1 MGAEN
6 IGGQP
11 QLQKGLPMGQPNP
24 ALEAA
29 NLESGQS
36 SDGVRP
42 LIGENVPDSRIDPN
56 ALTFHTDYGEV
67 VKAEARDLCK
77 KDPKNCILLGNA
89 KTIADKKINY
99 QDAFYGSL
107 KSFVKKFKFFT
118 PEFTRSTDAWSDGYT
133 KGVADDMANRNFQ
146 GYAPQQVKSSSEG
159 AEIGTQERENV
170 GSSAGAS
177 NKVINSGSSGGCDA
191 DGCHHHHD
199 DKEND
204 GGVYANRP
212 KHQDNMNL
220 WQAKPGDDEDVANAK
235 KREQKHFKQVSELDS
250 VEQDSY
256 NTHRKEALE
265 SGGDLQRENI
275 KITQQVEYVKMG
287 LIKHATALKD
297 LLVSGNS
304 ADLFQKL
311 RLVLPSDISEAKL
324 RQKIEANS
332 NLPII
337 DCIRDVLNSCNYELT
352 DKVLTIA
359 EYAAERQEAW
369 SVKSNGSD
377 LMNDQVDGKPG
388 QYKLFDHDQG
398 KVVIVNEETKVA
410 TEVERDIAM
419 KAWLS
424 VMADF
429 EGELLK
435 QCEAAGN
442 PLAVRFPGNTYNCS
456 LYGENPH
463 EVSRQWTTVLQLKWL
478 GDKTSEANK
487 EKPSGAVNDLAGKV
501 PEHMFG
507 PCGAQQMPSWI
518 LGGVLSA
525 VHQASALTSLW
536 GAHSGDFHDVAGL
549 QGDSHTRSYAF
560 VREGTELHKQYA
572 GANKDAVVKEDHL
585 FMNPVTG
592 QLERGHVVKIDCVH
606 SQNFLYI
613 EGSEEEMSRNLRR
626 LWGYPDKKAEVK
638 FNSFATKENGTDTDY
653 KQMRG
658 TGNVAPNQVVGQS
671 RLAKAP
677 TTYQVQSHTIAKNDK
692 DKTVNRQELLV
703 VEGMELFLEG
713 NCVANFTQNHDD
725 AFHEPEDINDIGYE
739 AAVNKNYGHH
749 GCDGKHGQ
757 RGFLGGTIR
766 DKFLAHDVDGKGQD
780 REVFL
785 NEIEVLNDQLA
796 KLEIGAYLGS
806 SVEKTLFD
814 EREGLHSNLGE
825 VKRNIDKAVRDL
837 QNDIEKRLERL
848 ETMVSSLKGVTN
860 EEGDEIGNEWF
871 EKFKQFQGR
880 QDECRDVLNS
890 LKALSSGEQGSQEI
904 NKAALAKKY
913 ALLIQQNKLNV
924 EMGELLKQVAGSPVE
939 SMNEL
944 LKTLDDLVT
953 VGGNDA
959 ENIEVLEGFVT
970 DLKNSGDTQPAGEL
984 IGALLEHRKDP
995 DSDAHLVKTV
1005 FGSHRGNIKGALL
1018 ALRHFELAYNVGTK
1032 IEKMYIEFKKDALKD
1047 VKALDKRVDLFK
1059 SRDSLQGAIV
1069 EAFQEVIKSSKGNE
1083 DEDIEVARNKIA
1095 NLVTPFSGVHEANLT
1110 AEEQETLNAALEEA
1124 KENNTPLSDIEISDE
1139 LKQKLLTAKLD
1150 LDKINNSSVD
1160 HLHFMERTL
1169 EGIEKQVKQD
1179 AVIEEAK
1186 QAFEDKKKTNA
1197 IDVTKDPIYGNTPH
1211 FRASPAKGS
1220 YDTTRDRFTIHSGKK
1235 GVVTGNTFLVAASN
1249 ILSAAG
1255 IMASA
1260 VSEVFTWASMPLA
1273 GLLTAMG
1280 VEGLMKA
1287 SNTGRRLDRAE
1298 TVTGARLDKISQ
1310 EADKRVI
1317 KYHSDAKKLE
1327 EGKGNQFI
1335 LQNISGVTDNKKDD
1349 NALRIKIQKVRDDLA
1364 RLKTLQ
1370 DKEGENQSQQA
1381 ELDKL
1386 IDTYGFGDRPGTRF
1400 ILEKKLNSVLVEMDR
1415 LSYCYGKLPS
1425 DVTTYQIDQ
1434 SEGSALAKEHEK
1446 HFATTRQKLSHEGIF
1461 NQYGASNPTTVSPAH
1476 LASRIEAVDK
1486 ELSECLIEMEAILP
1500 KNEINGLKQLADS
1513 MKVYRD
1519 DQAKTDFTG
1528 KLDNLQAQHE
1538 GCAIAIKG
1546 SRSMLG
1552 RNFTIEQG
1560 RKNNEVSRLTG
1571 IGYLTAG
1578 ALFLGSA
1585 AVSAAGYLGAAVGA
1599 AASFAASAVA
1609 SPVALGV
1616 LVATYSMNAYNRH
1629 QDISR
1634 YKQIQKQ
1641 IEAVEPNE
1649 LEKFLPKVVGYHKD
1663 DVLNYVENKIKQLEV
1678 ERNRWIVGAVC
1689 LTGVLAASIAGIA
1702 ASGGAAAP
1710 IILGVTGGLAAGASI
1725 PLMRETFHLFNR
1737 DSIWGGN
1744 YAPRFEDS
1752 EEINDTKIDS
1762 PEDLKKG
1769 FWSKSKMAGLLDQKN
1784 LKVQRLIADFE
1795 RDDHDKVNEA
1805 KGSAYNF
1812 TKGGKSA
1819 FDSMRHRDRDQ
1830 NSEPGVARFNPLRLF
1845 TGGAD
1850 KAQKAVIAQKVVDKK
1865 EASYADK
1872 HTDRSSFM
1880 DWAGSNQKLNE
1891 IGIWA
1896 RGMWKLAKQRGIVP
1910 FLSYPNRSN
1919 TMLADNIA
1927 EYLGKPQVKQRNQ
1940 VRAEIAYGMSDY
1952 SLHKLNYLQHQKDQ
1966 LESRVATLHSTK
1978 LEGDD
1983 NDYNLTC
1990 EMALDQ
1996 LDRVKT
2002 QIQDMQYAMSLLE
2015 DYKAGTEHGNV
2026 ASTKEGTPEWED
2038 VAMTFMLAT
2047 GAASHLL
2054 QKQDW
2059 VSWRTLVGQSS
2070 KSLVHKL
2077 DSDKFSDLAGFAEV
2091 EKYRHGVGGMF
2102 SHTGRVKI
2110 GDVKGLMGNS
2120 AAKAQLKQLLFKGGN
2135 GNPDVFKQAV
2145 NQQLADSLVFVLPN
2159 VERNDIFMMAER
2171 FEIPNRM
2178 DLRNIPAR
2186 VGWHNKMGNRQY
2198 VEMSA
2203 DNNYHFVGK
2212 KVNVAGEKR
2221 EPRVS
2226 KFLMD
2231 RMAANNGAENATT
2244 AAAA

>member
-11 QLQKGLPMGQPNP
+11 QLQMEQPMGQPNP

-29 NLESGQS
+29 NLKSGQS

-146 GYAPQQVKSSSEG
+146 GYAPQQVKNPTEG

-170 GSSAGAS
+170 GSSAGAG

-191 DGCHHHHD
+191 DGCHHHHHDD

-204 GGVYANRP
+204 GGVYAHRP

-220 WQAKPGDDEDVANAK
+220 WQAKPGDDKDVANAK

-297 LLVSGNS
+297 LLVSGNR

-324 RQKIEANS
+324 RQKIDANS

-337 DCIRDVLNSCNYELT
+337 DCISAVLNSCNYELT

-359 EYAAERQEAW
+359 EYAAEREVAW
-369 SVKSNGSD
+369 SDDSEGSD
-377 LMNDQVDGKPG
+377 LMNDQVEGKPG
-388 QYKLFDHDQG
+388 EYKLFDHDQG
-398 KVVIVNEETKVA
+398 KVVTVNQETKVA

-429 EGELLK
+429 EDKLLE
-435 QCEAAGN
+435 QCDAAGN

-463 EVSRQWTTVLQLKWL
+463 EVSRQWTTALQLKWL
-478 GDKTSEANK
+478 GNRESENGDNIDARA
-487 EKPSGAVNDLAGKV
+487 PQ
-501 PEHMFG
+501 HMFG

-572 GANKDAVVKEDHL
+572 GANKDAVVKENHL

-626 LWGYPDKKAEVK
+626 LWGYPSKKAEVK

-658 TGNVAPNQVVGQS
+658 TGKVAPNQVVGQS

-677 TTYQVQSHTIAKNDK
+677 TTYQVQSHTIAKNDE
-692 DKTVNRQELLV
+692 DKTTNRQELLV

-739 AAVNKNYGHH
+739 AAVNKNYGHQ

-766 DKFLAHDVDGKGQD
+766 DKFLAHDVDGKGKD
-780 REVFL
+780 REDFL
-785 NEIEVLNDQLA
+785 NEIEVLNQQLA
-796 KLEIGAYLGS
+796 DLEIGADLDS
-806 SVEKTLFD
+806 DVEKTLFD
-814 EREGLHSNLGE
+814 KREGLHSNLGE

-837 QNDIEKRLERL
+837 QDDIEKRLERL
-848 ETMVSSLKGVTN
+848 QTMVSSVKGVTN
-860 EEGDEIGNEWF
+860 EEGDEIGNAWF
-871 EKFKQFQGR
+871 EEFKQFQDR
-880 QDECRDVLNS
+880 QRACTKEFVN
-890 LKALSSGEQGSQEI
+890 LKALSSREQRNQEI

-970 DLKNSGDTQPAGEL
+970 DLKKSLDTQPAGEL
-984 IGALLEHRKDP
+984 IEALLEHRKNP

-1005 FGSHRGNIKGALL
+1005 FGSHRENIKGALL

-1032 IEKMYIEFKKDALKD
+1032 IEKMYSEFKKGALED
-1047 VKALDKRVDLFK
+1047 VTALDKRVDLFK

-1069 EAFQEVIKSSKGNE
+1069 EAFKEVIESSKGNE

-1186 QAFEDKKKTNA
+1186 QAFDKKKQGLE
-1197 IDVTKDPIYGNTPH
+1197 IDAAKDPIYGNTPH

-1220 YDTTRDRFTIHSGKK
+1220 YDTTRDRFTIQSGKK
-1235 GVVTGNTFLVAASN
+1235 GVVTGNTFLVAAST

-1255 IMASA
+1255 VMASA
-1260 VSEVFTWASMPLA
+1260 VSEAFTWASMPLA
-1273 GLLTAMG
+1273 GSLTAMG
-1280 VEGLMKA
+1280 VEALMKA

-1298 TVTGARLDKISQ
+1298 TVTVARSEKISQ
-1310 EADKRVI
+1310 EADKRVS
-1317 KYHSDAKKLE
+1317 KYHLDAKKLE

-1349 NALRIKIQKVRDDLA
+1349 NALRIKIQKVRDDL
-1364 RLKTLQ
+1364 RKLKTLH
-1370 DKEGENQSQQA
+1370 DKERRNESQQA

-1386 IDTYGFGDRPGTRF
+1386 IETYGFGDRPGTRF
-1400 ILEKKLNSVLVEMDR
+1400 ILEQKLNSVLVEMDR
-1415 LSYCYGKLPS
+1415 LSYCYGKLPL

-1434 SEGSALAKEHEK
+1434 TEGSALAKEHEK
-1446 HFATTRQKLSHEGIF
+1446 HFATTRQELSHEGIF

-1476 LASRIEAVDK
+1476 LASRIEAVDN
-1486 ELSECLIEMEAILP
+1486 ELSECLIEMAAILP
-1500 KNEINGLKQLADS
+1500 KSETNGLKQLADS

-1519 DQAKTDFTG
+1519 DQGKTDFTG

-1538 GCAIAIKG
+1538 GCAMALKG
-1546 SRSMLG
+1546 ARSMLG
-1552 RNFTIEQG
+1552 RKFTIEQG

-1629 QDISR
+1629 KDISR

-1752 EEINDTKIDS
+1752 EDINDTKIDS

-1769 FWSKSKMAGLLDQKN
+1769 YWSKGKMGPLLDQKN

-1795 RDDHDKVNEA
+1795 RDNKANEDP
-1805 KGSAYNF
+1805 GSAYNF

-1830 NSEPGVARFNPLRLF
+1830 NSEPGVARFSPLRLF

-1850 KAQKAVIAQKVVDKK
+1850 KAQKAVIAQKVADKK

-1872 HTDRSSFM
+1872 HTGRSSFM
-1880 DWAGSNQKLNE
+1880 DWAGSNQKRNE

-1896 RGMWKLAKQRGIVP
+1896 RGMWKLAKQRVV
-1910 FLSYPNRSN
+1910 YPNRSN

-1983 NDYNLTC
+1983 SDYNLTC

-2054 QKQDW
+2054 QKQDL
-2059 VSWRTLVGQSS
+2059 VSCRTLIGQSS

-2077 DSDKFSDLAGFAEV
+2077 DSPQFNALANFAEV

-2120 AAKAQLKQLLFKGGN
+2120 EAKNQLKQLLFKGSN

-2159 VERNDIFMMAER
+2159 VERNDILMMAER

-2212 KVNVAGEKR
+2212 KVNVEGEKR